1 VTRILEMAVI
11 DPLGIHAR
19 PASTLSV
26 AVKRSGAKMR
36 IRFGDR
42 SADASSVVQLLGLGA
57 RLGSKVKIE
66 IEGDD
71 EAADQAQSA
80 LSELFGPAT

>member
-1 VTRILEMAVI
+1 MNRVLQMAVV

-42 SADASSVVQLLGLGA
+42 SADAASVVQLLGLGA
-57 RLGSKVKIE
+57 RLGSVVSIE
-66 IEGDD
+66 IEG
-71 EAADQAQSA
+71 EPQAADTAQAA
-80 LSELFGPAT
+80 LSELFGPA

>member
-1 VTRILEMAVI
+1 MSVI

-26 AVKRSGAKMR
+26 AVKKSGAKMR

-57 RLGSKVKIE
+57 RLGSNVTIE
-66 IEGDD
+66 IDGDD
-71 EAADQAQSA
+71 RSADTAQAA
-80 LSELFGPAT
+80 LSELFAPA

>member
-1 VTRILEMAVI
+1 MSVI

-26 AVKRSGAKMR
+26 AVKKSGAKMR

-57 RLGSKVKIE
+57 RLGSKVTVE
-66 IEGDD
+66 IDGDD
-71 EAADQAQSA
+71 ASADTAQAA
-80 LSELFGPAT
+80 LSELFAPVSP